1 MNDLEHTGGEPLAPT
16 PPYPPLTALDPDPFR
31 RTLVQQGETFS
42 QIVDPDSGAHLPI
55 AEG

>member
-16 PPYPPLTALDPDPFR
+16 PPYPPLTVLDPDPFR
-31 RTLVQQGETFS
+31 RTLVQQGETS
-42 QIVDPDSGAHLPI
+42 SHIVDPDSGAHLPI